1 VDCPPVTVVPG
12 AVLVLEGVVE
22 IVTIEDELEDLEVEE
37 VLVEEEV
44 VVAVPGTHWLWDG
57 RISPDALGNSSHKAN
72 LYQSFEYLHTYPE
85 THVVAPV
92 L

>member
-1 VDCPPVTVVPG
+1 MTVVPG

-37 VLVEEEV
+37 VLVDEEDE
-44 VVAVPGTHWLWDG
+44 VVAVPGIHWLWDS
-57 RISPDALGNSSHKAN
+57 RISVGALGNSSYQTN